1 MKPTT
6 FIVAAVAALFLTAAG
21 ANAASP
27 TFGIGSSTSGPPLPN
42 EANPGAIGGSPQS
55 LQPLPSGGLGTGPGY
70 TRSAQTYGATTGTS
84 GSSIFS
90 PNVSGSTTSGA
101 PTSGMSAGG

>member
-6 FIVAAVAALFLTAAG
+6 FIVAAVAALSLTTAG

-27 TFGIGSSTSGPPLPN
+27 SLGIGSPNLSAPLPN
-42 EANPGAIGGSPQS
+42 ESNPGAIGGSPQS
-55 LQPLPSGGLGTGPGY
+55 LHSIPSGDLGTGPSF
-70 TRSAQTYGATTGTS
+70 TPSEQTYGATTGDA

-90 PNVSGSTTSGA
+90 PNAAGSS
-101 PTSGMSAGG
+101 TSGMSNGG